1 MVIAYLDHAATSP
14 MRPAAAAA
22 ILPWLTERFGNPSG
36 SHSVARAA
44 RAAVDEA
51 RDVVASA
58 LGVQP
63 GGVIFTAGG
72 TEADNL
78 AITGVLASRPG
89 AVVTTAFE
97 HEAVLETCAA
107 SGAEVRLAPVGP
119 DGIVALDALAD
130 LLDAGV
136 SVVSVM
142 LVNNEVG
149 TVQPLSEIAELVH
162 RRAKK
167 ALLHTDAVQ
176 AMPWMDVASAAAG
189 ADLVSISAH
198 KFGGPQ
204 GVGALG
210 VRSKPGW
217 AGPEPAI
224 HGGGQERGR
233 RSGTHNVAG
242 IIGMAAA
249 AEATL
254 AQRQEEVARVS
265 ELRDRLADSLLSSVP
280 ACLETGD
287 RARKVAGNCH
297 LRFAG
302 AESEPLVLLLDE
314 AGVCASAGSACASG
328 AMEASH
334 VLVAMGISE
343 RDALGSLRLSLGAT
357 TTAADV
363 DLAVKVV
370 PDAVAHL
377 REY

>member
-1 MVIAYLDHAATSP
+1 MIAYLDHAATSP
-14 MRPAAAAA
+14 MRPAAVAA

-97 HEAVLETCAA
+97 HEAVLKTCAA

-217 AGPEPAI
+217 PGPEPAI

-242 IIGMAAA
+242 IVGMAAA

-254 AQRQEEVARVS
+254 AQRQEEVARVG

-280 ACLETGD
+280 DCLETGD

-357 TTAADV
+357 TTAADI